1 MLSIECFGFYGK
13 SHQQRHMQE
22 ASMELPSLRPSTSSG
37 GDSILVIQEQS
48 LLKKIVNVE
57 VLWAQRHL
65 LNESMSGS
73 LGAAEPVN
81 QK

>member
-1 MLSIECFGFYGK
+1 
-13 SHQQRHMQE
+13 MQG
-22 ASMELPSLRPSTSSG
+22 ASSELPSLRPNTSSG
-37 GDSILVIQEQS
+37 EDSLLVISEQS
-48 LLKKIVNVE
+48 LLKKTVNVE

>member
-1 MLSIECFGFYGK
+1 
-13 SHQQRHMQE
+13 
-22 ASMELPSLRPSTSSG
+22 MELPSLRPNTSSG
-37 GDSILVIQEQS
+37 EDSLLVIQEQS

-57 VLWAQRHL
+57 GFWAQRHL

-73 LGAAEPVN
+73 LGAAESVN